1 MSGTDKLNSPGSI
14 LPDRADNLN
23 VPVEEKGWIDT
34 EDRIS
39 EILFGLIMALTFT
52 CTISI
57 TQSDK
62 ASVNDMLTAALGCNT
77 AWGFV
82 DAVLYILMARTA
94 EKRGFTILDFVRK
107 SKDKSKTQQFIV
119 DALPPVIANVLK
131 PEEMENIRQRIL
143 QLPEPTITKKQKWKD
158 YKIAVGIFFLVLL
171 STLPVAAPFIFID
184 DLQTALRIS
193 NIIAILM
200 MFFCGWGLGKYA
212 GRNRF
217 LMGVIMSILGIVLV
231 LVTIAL
237 GG

>member
-1 MSGTDKLNSPGSI
+1 MPDTDKLNNPTSI
-14 LPDRADNLN
+14 LPDSAENLI
-23 VPVEEKGWIDT
+23 VPAERKGWIDT

-52 CTISI
+52 CTISV
-57 TQSDK
+57 TQSDE
-62 ASVNDMLTAALGCNT
+62 ATVNEMLIGALGCNT
-77 AWGFV
+77 AWGLV
-82 DAVLYILMARTA
+82 DAVLFILMSRTV
-94 EKRGFTILDFVRK
+94 EKRGLTILHFVRK
-107 SKDKSKTQQFIV
+107 SKDNDKAHQFIA

-131 PEEMENIRQRIL
+131 PEEMENIRQRVL
-143 QLPEPTITKKQKWKD
+143 QLPEPKISRKQKWKD

-171 STLPVAAPFIFID
+171 STLPVVAPFIFIA

-193 NIIAILM
+193 NTIAILM

-217 LMGVIMSILGIVLV
+217 LMGVIMSIIGIVLV

>member
-1 MSGTDKLNSPGSI
+1 MPDTDKLNNPTSI
-14 LPDRADNLN
+14 LPDGAENLI
-23 VPVEEKGWIDT
+23 VPVERKGWIDT

-57 TQSDK
+57 TQSDE
-62 ASVNDMLTAALGCNT
+62 ATVNDMLIGALGCNT
-77 AWGFV
+77 AWGLV
-82 DAVLYILMARTA
+82 DAVLFILMSRTV
-94 EKRGFTILDFVRK
+94 EKRGLTILHFVRK
-107 SKDKSKTQQFIV
+107 SKDNDKAQQFIA

-143 QLPEPTITKKQKWKD
+143 QIPEPKISRKQRWKD
-158 YKIAVGIFFLVLL
+158 YRIAVGIFFLVLL
-171 STLPVAAPFIFID
+171 STLPVAAPFIFIE

-193 NIIAILM
+193 NVIAILM

-217 LMGVIMSILGIVLV
+217 LMGVMMSIIGIVLV

>member
-1 MSGTDKLNSPGSI
+1 M
-14 LPDRADNLN
+14 
-23 VPVEEKGWIDT
+23 PVEEKGWIDS

-62 ASVNDMLTAALGCNT
+62 ASVNDMLIAALGCNT

-107 SKDKSKTQQFIV
+107 SKDKNKTQQFIF

-131 PEEMENIRQRIL
+131 PEEMENIRERIL

-171 STLPVAAPFIFID
+171 SILPVAAPFIFID